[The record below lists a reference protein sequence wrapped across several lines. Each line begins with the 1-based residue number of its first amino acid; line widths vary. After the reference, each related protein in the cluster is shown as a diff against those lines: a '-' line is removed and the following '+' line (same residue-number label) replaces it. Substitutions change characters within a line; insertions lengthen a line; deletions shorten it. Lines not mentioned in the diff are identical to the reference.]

1 MAPPHVTRRL
11 FPLPEAI
18 ATLVSVCETTFI
30 LNAVA
35 PSLSPVKHLT
45 TFVIHPPRSLSRR
58 FTQKGCLCFC
68 TTAGLTPTLPP
79 TPPPLRASDRGRS
92 KKKTSR
98 RKQQPRV
105 NQHACTLSL
114 QPRPHPAPPIFF
126 QGRFPLVSHPPAPLC
141 VPALS
146 LCVSVRKCAW
156 FVFLMAHGYAV
167 IYVFVQVFV
176 VSAPQAT

>member
-68 TTAGLTPTLPP
+68 TTAGLTPTLTPPPHPSEHRIVDGQKKKRAGGSSNHESISTPALCLSSHAP
-79 TPPPLRASDRGRS
+79 TPPPPSFSKVASPS
-92 KKKTSR
+92 SPT
-98 RKQQPRV
+98 
-105 NQHACTLSL
+105 
-114 QPRPHPAPPIFF
+114 
-126 QGRFPLVSHPPAPLC
+126 PPAPLC